1 MASLKRF
8 DADPKASSLP
18 DSATA
23 HRPASA
29 SEAGI
34 QANKQFLPVTIIS
47 DGKLLT
53 GNLAVAGKDENW
65 VARVLREKHATVKNT
80 WLLTVDKEDH
90 ILFYAKE

>member
-1 MASLKRF
+1 M
-8 DADPKASSLP
+8 
-18 DSATA
+18 
-23 HRPASA
+23 
-29 SEAGI
+29 
-34 QANKQFLPVTIIS
+34 TIIS